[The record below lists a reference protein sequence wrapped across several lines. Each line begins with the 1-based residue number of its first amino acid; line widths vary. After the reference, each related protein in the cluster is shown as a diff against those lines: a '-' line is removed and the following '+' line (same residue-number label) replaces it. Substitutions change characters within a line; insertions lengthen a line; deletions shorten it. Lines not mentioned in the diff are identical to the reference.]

1 MIINE
6 KEIRKTNSGILHFM
20 MEEQEGLCA
29 RIKLTTLICSPQ
41 KKGKGKIELEGYKPS
56 FIIGVHVYILEK

>member
-1 MIINE
+1 MKRKFE
-6 KEIRKTNSGILHFM
+6 KENSGIVHFI

-56 FIIGVHVYILEK
+56 FIIAVHVYILEK